1 MKISILERIAE
12 ILIAIAEVLVRKL
25 KERDD
30 DKDVAQ
36 AADFDPDVIS
46 FG

>member
-12 ILIAIAEVLVRKL
+12 ILIAIAEVLVNRL
-25 KERDD
+25 K
-30 DKDVAQ
+30 DKDLNKDAAQ
-36 AADFDPDVIS
+36 ASVSDPDYIA